1 MNASRLSF
9 LLLALGVT
17 AQAAPVTIEKFD
29 VVYELAADGTSSVE
43 YHTVTRINER
53 SAVASS
59 SQRAMAYSPS
69 RQRLEIIEAYTTTK
83 EGMRVDVDPAKILD
97 QQHPASTSAPAHSDF
112 KVRNVI
118 FPQVEVGASITLRY
132 RFDVLKPQLPGVFA
146 NGESFNR
153 FTEYGKASV
162 TLRAPANAPMQ
173 VYARNV
179 QGGPVEP
186 TRPGTREWRWTHG
199 PSIAETREPGSVDE
213 ASISPGVMFS
223 TVADYPAL
231 ADAYARNAAASVRV
245 TPAVRKLAD
254 EITKG
259 VSGKREALAAIHCWV
274 STEVRSVG
282 IAPAL
287 TNWTP
292 RNADEIIADRRG
304 DSKDKATLLAA
315 LLAARDI
322 HAVPALINSAN
333 RYSWQ
338 EIPLLGPFTRVIAYV
353 PEFDLYLETL
363 TLTPFDSLPAQL
375 RGRAVLI
382 AGDARIKSVVRQT
395 PDVDSAKDR
404 TVVRTIARMA
414 GDGAVT
420 GSTSVEAH
428 GAQQSAIRA
437 VMSSI
442 PERDLPQL
450 AKILL
455 ATTGQ
460 EGESTLKP
468 EDPRDLSKPY
478 AFTITFTTPDRVTLP
493 GPGALDGQIGGY
505 GSEISTAIAGLLQ
518 VDRKLDFPC
527 PVGGMEQ
534 QLELSLPEGM
544 KISSMPGPADITSAY
559 GSYKS
564 RHEVREGKLLVTR
577 DLQLRRPQTVCT
589 ATEYAE
595 LRRFATAVDADLR
608 KQILYE

>member
-1 MNASRLSF
+1 MCFRKLSF
-9 LLLALGVT
+9 LLLVLGVT
-17 AQAAPVTIEKFD
+17 AQAAPVTMEKFD
-29 VVYELAADGTSSVE
+29 AVYELAADGTSSVE
-43 YHTVTRINER
+43 YHTVMRINER

-59 SQRAMAYSPS
+59 SQRALAFSPS
-69 RQRLEIIEAYTTTK
+69 RQQLEVIEAYTTTK
-83 EGMRVDVDPAKILD
+83 EGTRVDVDPGKILD

-118 FPQVEVGASITLRY
+118 FPQVEVGATITVRY
-132 RFDVLKPQLPGVFA
+132 RFKVLKPQLPGVFA

-153 FTEYGKASV
+153 FSEYQKATV
-162 TLRAPANAPMQ
+162 TLRAPASATVQ

-179 QGGPVEP
+179 QGGPVE
-186 TRPGTREWRWTHG
+186 TGKPGMREWRWTHG
-199 PSIAETREPGSVDE
+199 PSTAETREPGSVDE

-223 TVADYPAL
+223 TMADYPAL
-231 ADAYARNAAASVRV
+231 ADAYARNAAASMRV
-245 TPAVRKLAD
+245 TPAVRKLAE

-259 VSGKREALAAIHCWV
+259 TPGKREVLAAIHRWV

-292 RNADEIIADRRG
+292 RNADQVIADRQG
-304 DSKDKATLLAA
+304 DSLDKTALLVA

-322 HAVPALINSAN
+322 HAVSALINSAN

-338 EIPLLGPFTRVIAYV
+338 EIPLLAPFTRVIAYV

-375 RGRAVLI
+375 RGRPVLI
-382 AGDARIKSVVRQT
+382 VGDAGIKSAVRHT
-395 PDVDSAKDR
+395 PDLDAAMDR
-404 TVVRTIARMA
+404 TLVRTIATLA
-414 GDGAVT
+414 ADGTVT
-420 GSTSVEAH
+420 GSTSVQAH
-428 GAQQSAIRA
+428 GAQQGVVRSA
-437 VMSSI
+437 MSSI

-450 AKILL
+450 ARILM

-460 EGESTLKP
+460 EGESSLKV
-468 EDPRDLSKPY
+468 EDPRDFASPY
-478 AFTITFTTPDRVTLP
+478 SFTITFTTPDRVTLP
-493 GPGALDGQIGGY
+493 GPGAIDGQIGGY
-505 GSEISTAIAGLLQ
+505 GSEIGSVVTSLLQ

-527 PVGGMEQ
+527 PAGSMEQ
-534 QLELSLPEGM
+534 QLELALPEAM
-544 KISSMPGPADITSAY
+544 KVSSLPGPADITSAH

-564 RHEVREGKLLVTR
+564 SHELRGGKLLVTR
-577 DLQLRRPQTVCT
+577 HLQLRRPQTVCT
-589 ATEYAE
+589 SAEYAE
-595 LRRFATAVDADLR
+595 LRKFATAVDADLR